1 MNTSELMQLALDM
14 AGMDDI
20 PADSAVYHPG
30 QNIQRAL
37 IGIDMET
44 PELLLAKQQG
54 YDAVIAHHP
63 VGDTARLHFA
73 EVLWTHLDQMI
84 AAGVPERIARP
95 LIEEKVES
103 TRMQTHAAN
112 YDHAP
117 SMARLLQLPYLNI
130 HLPLDEVGRRMMV
143 ESVQKLPADASVA
156 DLVRQFEADMPEFR
170 TALTDFQV
178 RVGSMD
184 NALGKVAISH
194 AAGTNGGYPIAKAY
208 FDHGVDTVLYIHC
221 SPADSLRLREEYA
234 GSGKN
239 LVISGHIASDAVGI
253 NRYADELERR
263 GLELTRV
270 SGVLA
275 R

>member
-1 MNTSELMQLALDM
+1 MNTNELMQLALEL
-14 AGMDDI
+14 AGMDEI

-30 QNIQRAL
+30 EGIRRAI

-73 EVLWTHLDQMI
+73 EVLWTHLEQML
-84 AAGVPERIARP
+84 AAGVPEGVARP
-95 LIEEKVES
+95 LVEEKIES
-103 TRMQTHAAN
+103 TRMQLHAAN

-117 SMARLLQLPYLNI
+117 SMARLLDVPYLNI

-143 ESVQKLPADASVA
+143 ESVQKLPAEATVA
-156 DLVRQFEADMPEFR
+156 DLVRQFKADMPEFQ
-170 TALTDFQV
+170 TALTDFQL
-178 RVGSMD
+178 RVGAPD
-184 NALGKVAISH
+184 NALGRVAISH

-208 FDHGVDTVLYIHC
+208 FDHGADTVLYIHC
-221 SPADSLRLREEYA
+221 SPADSLKLREEYE
-234 GSGKN
+234 GTGKN